1 MDPQHCQEG
10 QKTAGSGTLLKSNL
24 LVAGVDYIQGEV
36 MWMKKHRKYD
46 NQEDMLNYEAHI
58 FLPDSR
64 CGI

>member
-1 MDPQHCQEG
+1 M
-10 QKTAGSGTLLKSNL
+10 LKSSPL
-24 LVAGVDYIQGEV
+24 LAGVDYIQGEV

-64 CGI
+64 SGI